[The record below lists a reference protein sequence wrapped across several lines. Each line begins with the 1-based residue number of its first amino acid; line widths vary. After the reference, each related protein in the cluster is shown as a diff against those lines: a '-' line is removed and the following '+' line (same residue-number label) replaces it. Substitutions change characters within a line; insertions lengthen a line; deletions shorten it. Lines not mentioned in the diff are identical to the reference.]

1 MNLQGILI
9 EYFITGS
16 FSLIWLGYLY
26 ARCPFLANLHFPHS
40 DVLLSIIVISVIYVA
55 GMLVDFI
62 GKEFTNQVEKWVHR
76 RFPSF
81 KTNRHE
87 VNCTFADIVS
97 FNPELGKQI
106 EMRSS
111 RDRIARGAII
121 NTFII
126 TISLAVEFRHEPC
139 RWVVTTLVGLGVT
152 ILFTLVW
159 FRFQKLSNNYMRDCE
174 RAMNNRKNSNA
185 PPAS

>member
-1 MNLQGILI
+1 MNLRGILV

-16 FSLIWLGYLY
+16 FALIWLGYWY
-26 ARCPFLANLHFPHS
+26 GKCPFLTHLNFPHG
-40 DVLLSIIVISVIYVA
+40 DVLLSIIVVSVIYVT

-62 GKEFTNQVEKWVHR
+62 GKEFTEWVEKLLRW
-76 RFPSF
+76 RFPAI
-81 KTNRHE
+81 TARQHA
-87 VNCTFADIVS
+87 VNCSYADIAS

-121 NTFII
+121 NTLII
-126 TISLAVEFRHEPC
+126 TLSLVAEFRHEPG
-139 RWVVTTLVGLGVT
+139 RWIGSAGLGLGLT
-152 ILFTLVW
+152 ILFTRVW
-159 FRFQKLSNNYMRDCE
+159 FRFQKLTNNYMRDCE
-174 RAMNNRKNSNA
+174 LAMNNRKNSDA